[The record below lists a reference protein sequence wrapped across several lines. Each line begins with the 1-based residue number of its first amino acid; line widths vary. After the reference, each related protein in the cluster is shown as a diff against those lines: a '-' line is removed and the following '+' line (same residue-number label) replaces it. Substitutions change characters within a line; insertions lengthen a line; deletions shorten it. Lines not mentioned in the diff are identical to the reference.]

1 MVTRQQLDSEK
12 SAAPDPGAR
21 PDDLKRAPTTFLSL
35 IVLIPALLGLG
46 SGQLAA
52 QNRGSLQA
60 AAQVLPVE
68 PSRTAV
74 GLALQAA
81 STDPQS
87 SRTLGSTLAVITV
100 RSSVAASQADPAHKS
115 REVRIDFLRN

>member
-1 MVTRQQLDSEK
+1 
-12 SAAPDPGAR
+12 
-21 PDDLKRAPTTFLSL
+21 
-35 IVLIPALLGLG
+35 
-46 SGQLAA
+46 
-52 QNRGSLQA
+52 
-60 AAQVLPVE
+60 
-68 PSRTAV
+68 V

-81 STDPQS
+81 STDLQS